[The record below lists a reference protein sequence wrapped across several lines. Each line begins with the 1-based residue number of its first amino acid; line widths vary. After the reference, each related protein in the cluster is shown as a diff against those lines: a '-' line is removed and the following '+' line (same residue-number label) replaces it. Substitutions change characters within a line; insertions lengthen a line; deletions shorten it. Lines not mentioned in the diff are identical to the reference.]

1 MRETWVQFLGREA
14 PLEKEMATHSSIFAW
29 RIPWTEEPGRLQ
41 FMGSQDLALS
51 FFSFWRT
58 SILDVVW
65 WGQHT
70 HTHTHT
76 QNGSKESEK
85 APFRNWGSR
94 GFPGGSEVKKK
105 KKKNL
110 PGNAETRV
118 WCGFWKIPQAME
130 QLRLCSTTP
139 EPVLRAQEP
148 QLLSPCAATT
158 EACAPQRAKPPQW
171 EACKSQLESS
181 PHSPQLEEVRAQQ
194 QGSSTAKNKY
204 IIFSSIEV
212 PNSTSRTR
220 LMRQQVGA
228 PWKSG

>member
-14 PLEKEMATHSSIFAW
+14 PLEKEMATHSSILAW

-41 FMGSQDLALS
+41 FMGSQDLPLS

-58 SILDVVW
+58 SILDVAW

-76 QNGSKESEK
+76 HTMAAKK
-85 APFRNWGSR
+85 A
-94 GFPGGSEVKKK
+94 KKPHLGTGAPEAPLVAQRL

-118 WCGFWKIPQAME
+118 WCGFGKIPQAME
-130 QLRLCSTTP
+130 QLRLCTTTP
-139 EPVLRAQEP
+139 EPALRAQEP

-181 PHSPQLEEVRAQQ
+181 PHSPQLEEVHAQQ
-194 QGSSTAKNKY
+194 HGSSTAKNK
-204 IIFSSIEV
+204 
-212 PNSTSRTR
+212 
-220 LMRQQVGA
+220 
-228 PWKSG
+228 